1 LSGDKLSGLVGWLLA
16 QFLRQSRHEFRQRL
30 RPIMINTPE
39 TPDTPSASPDARSVD
54 PTRRKLAGLGVA
66 TIFTLASRPVLAVE
80 CNSPSAAASGNLSFH
95 GTPPNCT
102 GRSPSTWVS
111 SVDSSSPNNPN
122 NGFPGG
128 NVEFN
133 NVFANGNGI
142 DWPNGANGR
151 LYEVMNSSS
160 NPDNA
165 NTNPRP
171 NPISAEF
178 AATLLNIRGG
188 HIPAEILTEVKLI
201 NMWNEWRNTGGF
213 HPTAGM
219 TWNDT
224 QIVNYL
230 RSLQGF

>member
-1 LSGDKLSGLVGWLLA
+1 MTNT
-16 QFLRQSRHEFRQRL
+16 
-30 RPIMINTPE
+30 PTPE
-39 TPDTPSASPDARSVD
+39 THDAPSVYPDTRSVD
-54 PTRRKLAGLGVA
+54 PTRRKLAGLGAA

-102 GRSPSTWVS
+102 GSSPSAWVS

-133 NVFANGNGI
+133 DVFANGNGI

-151 LYEVMNSSS
+151 LYEVMNSTS

-178 AATLLNIRGG
+178 AAALLNIRGG
-188 HIPAEILTEVKLI
+188 HIPPEVLTEVKLI
-201 NMWNEWRNTGGF
+201 GMWNEWRDTGGF
-213 HPTAGM
+213 QPTAGI

-230 RSLQGF
+230 RSLQGI